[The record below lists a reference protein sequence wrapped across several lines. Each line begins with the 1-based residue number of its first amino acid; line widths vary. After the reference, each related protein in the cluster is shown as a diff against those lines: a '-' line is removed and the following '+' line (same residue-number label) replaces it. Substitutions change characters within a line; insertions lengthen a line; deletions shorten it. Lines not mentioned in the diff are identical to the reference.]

1 MHRQVYKS
9 IRAYVGGMSKNP
21 KTVRIN
27 LTISEDL
34 EKRFRAEVFK
44 RLGLRKGDI
53 QRAVEEAI
61 ELWIRQGAKQG

>member
-1 MHRQVYKS
+1 
-9 IRAYVGGMSKNP
+9 MSKNP

>member
-1 MHRQVYKS
+1 MVKKEPS
-9 IRAYVGGMSKNP
+9 EN
-21 KTVRIN
+21 VRIN

-44 RLGLRKGDI
+44 RYGLRKGDI

-61 ELWIRQGAKQG
+61 ELWIRSPAGVKCE

>member
-1 MHRQVYKS
+1 MVRKS
-9 IRAYVGGMSKNP
+9 
-21 KTVRIN
+21 KTVRLN

-44 RLGLRKGDI
+44 RYGLRKGDI

-61 ELWIRQGAKQG
+61 EVWLKQGAKQGG

>member
-1 MHRQVYKS
+1 MVKKEPS
-9 IRAYVGGMSKNP
+9 

-27 LTISEDL
+27 LTISEEL

-44 RLGLRKGDI
+44 RKGLHKGDI

-61 ELWIRQGAKQG
+61 ELWIKKG

>member
-1 MHRQVYKS
+1 MGK
-9 IRAYVGGMSKNP
+9 KT

-27 LTISEDL
+27 LTLSEDL

-44 RLGLRKGDI
+44 RYGLHKGDI

-61 ELWIRQGAKQG
+61 EMWIKGG